1 MISDNRQK
9 LLQQIAGACR
19 KNGRSPSDV
28 QLMAA
33 SKQQSVD
40 VIESAIAAGQ
50 ILFGENRVQEAQ
62 AKWPDIKRRHPHVRL
77 HLIGLLQSNKT
88 RAALEI
94 FDGIQSIDR
103 DSIID
108 TILKYPNLCSGKEFF
123 IQINI
128 GSEAQK
134 SGIMPGDADAFI
146 ARASR
151 QLPVVGLMAIPPLD
165 ADPAPHFHALASMAK
180 KHHLAQLS
188 MGMSADLDVAIACG
202 ATMVRVG
209 TALFGARPTVK
220 A

>member
-9 LLQQIAGACR
+9 LLQQIEDACR
-19 KNGRSPSDV
+19 KNGRNPSDV

-33 SKQQSVD
+33 SKQQSTD
-40 VIESAIAAGQ
+40 AIESAIAAGQ

-77 HLIGLLQSNKT
+77 HLIGPLQSNKA
-88 RAALEI
+88 RAALEL

-103 DSIID
+103 DNIIAA
-108 TILKYPNLCSGKEFF
+108 ILKYPDLCRGKEFF

-128 GSEAQK
+128 GREPQK
-134 SGIMPGDADAFI
+134 SGIMPDSADAFI
-146 ARASR
+146 DCARR
-151 QLPVVGLMAIPPLD
+151 QLVVVGLMAIPPLD
-165 ADPAPHFHALASMAK
+165 ADPAPHFHALSGMAE
-180 KHHLAQLS
+180 KHYLRQLS
-188 MGMSADLDVAIACG
+188 MGMSADLDMAIACG

-209 TALFGARPTVK
+209 TGLFSARPIVK